1 MTVFYI
7 KIKDMILPTPYY
19 RISDAMDAVKAQR
32 AKGCGVMPEIIH
44 RDM

>member
-7 KIKDMILPTPYY
+7 KIKDVVLPTPHY
-19 RISDAMDAVKAQR
+19 RISDAMDAVKAER
-32 AKGCGVMPEIIH
+32 ANCCGVIPEIIH